1 MEKMYSRTAL
11 MVGEEGVKKLNSANV
26 ALFGLGGVGSYV
38 FEGLIRAG
46 IKNITVIDNDV
57 YSETNLN
64 RQLYATLSTVGK
76 SKTEVAKNRAKEINA
91 EIKVEAIN
99 KFVLPGEIDDIDFSV
114 FNYVVD
120 AIDTISGKLEIIKK
134 CKEYGVPVISS
145 MGTGNK
151 MDATCFKVA
160 DIKDTKVC
168 PLCKVMRKLLK
179 ENNIDGLKVVYSEE
193 QPRTVNYSD
202 SDEKKGNNYAPS
214 SISYVPAVAGLI
226 ISGEVI
232 KDLLGQVN
240 ITRNLP

>member
-1 MEKMYSRTAL
+1 MI
-11 MVGEEGVKKLNSANV
+11 GEDGINKLNNSHV

-46 IKNITVIDNDV
+46 IKEITVIDNDV
-57 YSETNLN
+57 YSITNLN
-64 RQLYATLSTVGK
+64 RQLYATLSTVGE
-76 SKTEVAKNRAKEINA
+76 SKTLVASKRAKEINP
-91 EIKVEAIN
+91 EIKIN
-99 KFVLPGEIDDIDFSV
+99 IINRFVLPGEIEDINFSK
-114 FNYVVD
+114 FDYVVD

-193 QPRTVNYSD
+193 QPITVNYSD

-232 KDLLGQVN
+232 KDLVKLWK
-240 ITRNLP
+240 I

>member
-1 MEKMYSRTAL
+1 MEKMYSRTSL
-11 MVGEEGVKKLNSANV
+11 MIGEDGVKKLNSAKI
-26 ALFGLGGVGSYV
+26 ALFGLGGVGSYA

-57 YSETNLN
+57 YSESNLN
-64 RQLYATLSTVGK
+64 RQLYATLSSIGK
-76 SKTEVAKNRAKEINA
+76 NKTEVAKLRALEINP
-91 EIKVEAIN
+91 EIKVETIN
-99 KFVLPGEIDDIDFSV
+99 KFVLPGEIEDIDFSRYD
-114 FNYVVD
+114 YVID

-134 CKEYGVPVISS
+134 CKAHGVPIISS

-151 MDATCFKVA
+151 MDATCFKIA

-179 ENNIDGLKVVYSEE
+179 ENNIDGLKVLYSEE
-193 QPRTVNYSD
+193 KPLTIEHNEQSD
-202 SDEKKGNNYAPS
+202 KKGNSYAPS

-232 KDLLGQVN
+232 KDLIKGNV
-240 ITRNLP
+240 